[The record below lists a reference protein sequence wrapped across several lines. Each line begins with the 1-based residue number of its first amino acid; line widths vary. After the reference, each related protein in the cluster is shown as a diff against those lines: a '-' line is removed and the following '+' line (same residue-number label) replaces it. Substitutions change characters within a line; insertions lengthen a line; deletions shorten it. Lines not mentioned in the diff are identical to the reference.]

1 MSDVVVNKNFVS
13 ADTTKIAEFETQS
26 AEAVKEFNSIKEEF
40 RRINSDLL
48 TLYRGVGADAYK
60 DEADNILEKI
70 QDIAGTLSEI
80 SESMKCIRST
90 YSELDEQL
98 AEYNRS
104 LIQSQEEE

>member
-1 MSDVVVNKNFVS
+1 MSDVVVNKNFIS

-26 AEAVKEFNSIKEEF
+26 TEAVKEFNSIKEEF
-40 RRINSDLL
+40 RRINGDLL

-60 DEADNILEKI
+60 DETDNILDKI
-70 QDIAGTLSEI
+70 QSIADTLNAI

-90 YSELDEQL
+90 YSDLDEQL

-104 LIQSQEEE
+104 LMQSQEGE